1 MDTRADIAF
10 APRRTAPGPECSG
23 ANDEWDDPM
32 SPASLAEVTMV
43 YVRRDAS
50 GQIVSVSREANAE
63 HGECCPA
70 DRPDVALFIQR
81 LAPRQAAMLES
92 DLSLIRALEDLID
105 VLIRK
110 DVLRLTDLPD
120 SVQAKL
126 LSRRR
131 LRGSLNSLQLLG
143 DDEETF

>member
-1 MDTRADIAF
+1 MSEAAGKADV
-10 APRRTAPGPECSG
+10 P
-23 ANDEWDDPM
+23 
-32 SPASLAEVTMV
+32 VV

-50 GQIVSVSREANAE
+50 GQILSVSREANLE
-63 HGECCPA
+63 HVECCAA
-70 DRPDVALFIQR
+70 DRPDVALFVQR
-81 LAPRQAAMLES
+81 LVPEQAAMLES

-126 LSRRR
+126 LTRRR
-131 LRGSLNSLQLLG
+131 LRGSLNSLRLLG
-143 DDEETF
+143 EDEETF

>member
-1 MDTRADIAF
+1 
-10 APRRTAPGPECSG
+10 
-23 ANDEWDDPM
+23 M
-32 SPASLAEVTMV
+32 SPANLPDVGVV

-50 GQIVSVSREANAE
+50 GQILSISREANAE
-63 HGECCPA
+63 HGESCAA
-70 DRPDVALFIQR
+70 DRPDVALFIQK
-81 LAPRQAAMLES
+81 LAPRQGAMLES

-131 LRGSLNSLQLLG
+131 LRGSLNSLRLLG

>member
-1 MDTRADIAF
+1 MSAGEKSD
-10 APRRTAPGPECSG
+10 G
-23 ANDEWDDPM
+23 AR
-32 SPASLAEVTMV
+32 V
-43 YVRRDAS
+43 YVRRDGS

-63 HGECCPA
+63 HVECCAA
-70 DRPDVALFIQR
+70 DRPDVALFVQR
-81 LAPRQAAMLES
+81 LVPRQAAMLES

-143 DDEETF
+143 DDEETL

>member
-1 MDTRADIAF
+1 MNAASNPDV
-10 APRRTAPGPECSG
+10 G
-23 ANDEWDDPM
+23 A
-32 SPASLAEVTMV
+32 V
-43 YVRRDAS
+43 YVRRDDS
-50 GQIVSVSREANAE
+50 GQIVSISREANAE
-63 HGECCPA
+63 HSESCAA

-81 LAPRQAAMLES
+81 LAPRQGAMLES

-131 LRGSLNSLQLLG
+131 LRGSLNSLRLLG
-143 DDEETF
+143 DNEEETL

>member
-1 MDTRADIAF
+1 MNAAMNPDA
-10 APRRTAPGPECSG
+10 G
-23 ANDEWDDPM
+23 
-32 SPASLAEVTMV
+32 VV

-50 GQIVSVSREANAE
+50 GQIVSVSREANPEHAE
-63 HGECCPA
+63 SCPP

-81 LAPRQAAMLES
+81 LSPRQAAMLES

-105 VLIRK
+105 ALIRK

-131 LRGSLNSLQLLG
+131 MRGSLNSLSLLG
-143 DDEETF
+143 DDDETL

>member
-1 MDTRADIAF
+1 
-10 APRRTAPGPECSG
+10 
-23 ANDEWDDPM
+23 M
-32 SPASLAEVTMV
+32 SPPSIPDTGLV

-50 GQIVSVSREANAE
+50 GQIVSVSREANAD
-63 HGECCPA
+63 HGESCAA

-81 LAPRQAAMLES
+81 LSPRHGAMLES

-131 LRGSLNSLQLLG
+131 LRGSLNSLRLLG
-143 DDEETF
+143 DDEETL

>member
-1 MDTRADIAF
+1 MTPSPPMDAA
-10 APRRTAPGPECSG
+10 A
-23 ANDEWDDPM
+23 
-32 SPASLAEVTMV
+32 V

-50 GQIVSVSREANAE
+50 GEILSISREPNPDHPEVCA
-63 HGECCPA
+63 A
-70 DRPDVALFIQR
+70 DRPEVVLFIQR

-131 LRGSLNSLQLLG
+131 LRGSLNSLRLLG
-143 DDEETF
+143 DDEETL

>member
-1 MDTRADIAF
+1 
-10 APRRTAPGPECSG
+10 
-23 ANDEWDDPM
+23 M
-32 SPASLAEVTMV
+32 SAGDKLDGGLV

-50 GQIVSVSREANAE
+50 GQIVSISREAAPD
-63 HGECCPA
+63 HGECCA
-70 DRPDVALFIQR
+70 VDRPDVALFIQR
-81 LAPRQAAMLES
+81 LSPRQAAMLES

-143 DDEETF
+143 DDEEML

>member
-1 MDTRADIAF
+1 
-10 APRRTAPGPECSG
+10 
-23 ANDEWDDPM
+23 M
-32 SPASLAEVTMV
+32 SAGDKPDAALV

-63 HGECCPA
+63 HGECCA
-70 DRPDVALFIQR
+70 VDRPDVALFVQR
-81 LAPRQAAMLES
+81 LVPRQAAMLES

-126 LSRRR
+126 LTRRR
-131 LRGSLNSLQLLG
+131 LRGSLNSLRLLG
-143 DDEETF
+143 DDEETL

>member
-1 MDTRADIAF
+1 MNA
-10 APRRTAPGPECSG
+10 
-23 ANDEWDDPM
+23 
-32 SPASLAEVTMV
+32 ASNPDAGVV

-50 GQIVSVSREANAE
+50 GQIVSISREANAE
-63 HGECCPA
+63 HVEGCAA

-81 LAPRQAAMLES
+81 LTPLRSAMLES

-131 LRGSLNSLQLLG
+131 LRGSLNSLRLLG
-143 DDEETF
+143 DEEQETL

>member
-1 MDTRADIAF
+1 MNAVSNPDA
-10 APRRTAPGPECSG
+10 G
-23 ANDEWDDPM
+23 
-32 SPASLAEVTMV
+32 MV

-50 GQIVSVSREANAE
+50 GQIVSISREANAE
-63 HGECCPA
+63 HGESCAA
-70 DRPDVALFIQR
+70 DRPDVALFVQR
-81 LAPRQAAMLES
+81 LAPRRAAMLES

-131 LRGSLNSLQLLG
+131 LRGSLNSLNLLG
-143 DDEETF
+143 DGEETL

>member
-1 MDTRADIAF
+1 
-10 APRRTAPGPECSG
+10 
-23 ANDEWDDPM
+23 M
-32 SPASLAEVTMV
+32 SPAPASDAGVV

-50 GQIVSVSREANAE
+50 GQILSISREASPE
-63 HGECCPA
+63 HGECCAA
-70 DRPDVALFIQR
+70 DRPEVALFIQR

-143 DDEETF
+143 DDEETL